1 MSAGAVPEHIV
12 EQRGMGISQG
22 DFDRIFPRVV
32 VGATI
37 VRDGLR
43 VRAEWEGGKRLQI
56 FLSEEKVRKL
66 GRLQLPYLDLKFRFE
81 NFAESE
87 RDAFLE
93 RFHRAF
99 QKGGG

>member
-1 MSAGAVPEHIV
+1 MPEDIV
-12 EQRGMGISQG
+12 EQRDMGISLG

-32 VGATI
+32 VGATV

-43 VRAEWEGGKRLQI
+43 VKVEWDGGKRLQI
-56 FLSEEKVRKL
+56 VLSEEKVRKIAL
-66 GRLQLPYLDLKFRFE
+66 LRLPYLDLEFHFE
-81 NFAESE
+81 NFTERE

>member
-1 MSAGAVPEHIV
+1 MGAVREDIV
-12 EQRGMGISQG
+12 EQRGMGISHR
-22 DFDRIFPRVV
+22 DFYRIFPRVV
-32 VGATI
+32 EGAA
-37 VRDGLR
+37 VERDGLR
-43 VRAEWEGGKRLQI
+43 VKVEWEGGKRLQI
-56 FLSEEKVRKL
+56 ALSEEKVRKIAL
-66 GRLQLPYLDLKFRFE
+66 LRLIYLDLEFRFE